1 MFTSFTSLEVLLG
14 IGVFL
19 LAAHELRGVLGARR
33 DGRSTNVSRVI
44 THGVMMLLLGV
55 YFAFALSYY
64 PLEASDAAIVSF
76 DTPVVNWSYVVL
88 GLLLMVIAGWEGVSL
103 VRARSQRLTRNLS
116 RLVSHSMMVV
126 MLLAM
131 MGLSSQRWGH
141 SLDRL
146 HASCSQDI
154 PAPAVAD

>member
-14 IGVFL
+14 IGLFL

-76 DTPVVNWSYVVL
+76 DTPVVNWSCSN
-88 GLLLMVIAGWEGVSL
+88 SL
-103 VRARSQRLTRNLS
+103 RLCP
-116 RLVSHSMMVV
+116 
-126 MLLAM
+126 
-131 MGLSSQRWGH
+131 LSSGVNH
-141 SLDRL
+141 
-146 HASCSQDI
+146 
-154 PAPAVAD
+154 PAATKAWYSEAKANPSADW